1 MAVCLTGFDPAKY
14 LTEPEDQAELL
25 ADALATGDPGVLAS
39 AISMVARANGATI
52 SSGSSISLR

>member
-1 MAVCLTGFDPAKY
+1 MAVSLTRFDPAKY

-39 AISMVARANGATI
+39 AIGMVTRANGALLTPP
-52 SSGSSISLR
+52 SQG